1 MKNVN
6 LNLNINELNVVLRAL
21 SNLPYNQVNELIEK
35 LQQQARQQLEQGN
48 GISKNAETEHST
60 N

>member
-1 MKNVN
+1 MKNININ
-6 LNLNINELNVVLRAL
+6 LNVNELNVILRAL

-35 LQQQARQQLEQGN
+35 IQQQGRNQLENGN
-48 GISKNAETEHST
+48 GVHQSSEHSS